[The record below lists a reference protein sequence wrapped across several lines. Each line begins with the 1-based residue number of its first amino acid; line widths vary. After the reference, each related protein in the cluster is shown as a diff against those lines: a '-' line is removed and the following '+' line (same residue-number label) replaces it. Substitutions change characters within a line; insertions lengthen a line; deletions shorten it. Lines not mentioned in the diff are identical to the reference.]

1 MRPVG
6 EGRGLLAALLAFH
19 AVRIHQLCALR
30 LTDLRDGRL
39 HVGAQVIL
47 LAGPVRQRLAP

>member
-6 EGRGLLAALLAFH
+6 EGRALLAALLAFH

-30 LTDLRDGRL
+30 LTDLRDRRL